1 MINQLLRLIKKHL
14 TDRFDEGLVIIFIIL
29 VGVFGIYHF
38 SAIKNLNSQVANL
51 LTTGST
57 SQKQLLSIKQELETL
72 KNQDQVKINRD
83 LQTEIKNIET
93 NYDLAVTTYEKL
105 VDLKP
110 KIKDS
115 SKLDTLFAQALK
127 QLSQKNFSAA
137 SSTLTDLN
145 SKIQSENDKLVA
157 SFTIPAN
164 VPVSNA
170 PPKSGFSSQTVQTDS
185 GSFLVNIVSADL
197 NSTKVIVDTASDSD
211 CSNNCPV
218 LSLADYVNRNGA
230 FAGINGSFFCPA
242 EYPSCAGKTNSF
254 DTLLMNKNKH
264 YFNSDN
270 NVYSTVPAVIFQG
283 NSIRFVGQSL
293 QWGRDTSIDSMI
305 ANYPLYVAGSQN
317 QFGGNGDP
325 KIDNKGT
332 RTFVSNID
340 STVYIGVIYNAS
352 GSDAAKVLKTLGMH
366 NALGLDQGGSTALWF
381 GGYKAGPGRNIP
393 NAVLFVKR

>member
-1 MINQLLRLIKKHL
+1 MLSFLFKIIKRHL
-14 TDRFDEGLVIIFIIL
+14 TDKFDESLVIIFVTLIVI
-29 VGVFGIYHF
+29 FGFYHF
-38 SAIKNLNSQVANL
+38 SLINNLSSQVTTL
-51 LTTGST
+51 LSSGST
-57 SQKQLLSIKQELETL
+57 AQKQLLSIKQELTDL
-72 KNQDQVKINRD
+72 KNQDQVKINKD

-93 NYDLAVTTYEKL
+93 NYDLAVSAYEKL

-115 SKLDTLFAQALK
+115 SKLDSLFAQALK
-127 QLSQKNFSAA
+127 QLSQKNFASA
-137 SSTLTDLN
+137 SSTLADLN
-145 SKIQSENDKLVA
+145 TKIQQENDKLVS

-164 VPVSNA
+164 VLTSNT

-270 NVYSTVPAVIFQG
+270 NVYSVVPAVIFQG
-283 NSIRFVGQSL
+283 SSIRFVGQSL

-305 ANYPLYVAGSQN
+305 ANYPLYVVGSQN

-332 RTFVSNID
+332 RTFVANID

-366 NALGLDQGGSTALWF
+366 NALGLDQGGSTALWY